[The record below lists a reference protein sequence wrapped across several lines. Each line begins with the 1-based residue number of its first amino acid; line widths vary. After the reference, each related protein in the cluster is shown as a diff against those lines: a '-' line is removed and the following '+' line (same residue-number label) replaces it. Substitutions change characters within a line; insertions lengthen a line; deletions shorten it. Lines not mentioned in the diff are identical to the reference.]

1 MCKPTALSPVPRT
14 RVSTSIVSIHLVGL
28 PKIHYIRK
36 RDAAVTLP
44 FASDSAEQKCQCS
57 ALTAIMRAAAGLLK
71 ALPAPGCSGID
82 WPFKVARNCLAGI
95 SGLELWFRENNSH
108 TILEALKVLV
118 ANLHPCLVYCCT
130 SGIRQ
135 ELKITATGCLFRN
148 APRQQWKQDYYYGYH
163 EIQQY

>member
-1 MCKPTALSPVPRT
+1 MPVQC
-14 RVSTSIVSIHLVGL
+14 
-28 PKIHYIRK
+28 
-36 RDAAVTLP
+36 
-44 FASDSAEQKCQCS
+44 SDSYYES
-57 ALTAIMRAAAGLLK
+57 SSRAPK
-71 ALPAPGCSGID
+71 SSGID

-148 APRQQWKQDYYYGYH
+148 APRQQ
-163 EIQQY
+163 